1 MWDDENKF
9 GFGGTILAIV
19 GWLVIAVAVALGVT
33 FKNELGD
40 LTNRVIATFVPGTP
54 YVSPS
59 GEVHIQPD
67 EWDQYWIKAKVN
79 GVSVKFLVDTGASDV
94 SLSSED
100 AARVG
105 VNLDGLV
112 YSQAY
117 NTANGTA
124 YAAPVV
130 LSSVEVGPISISN
143 VSGSISKPGAMEG
156 SLLGMTYLSRLSGF
170 SIEND
175 TLILKE

>member
-9 GFGGTILAIV
+9 GFGGTMLAIV

-67 EWDQYWIKAKVN
+67 EWDQYWIKGNVN

-94 SLSSED
+94 VLSSED
-100 AARVG
+100 AASIG
-105 VNLDGLV
+105 VDSDGLV
-112 YSQAY
+112 YSMASS
-117 NTANGTA
+117 TANGIA
-124 YAAPVV
+124 YFAPIVLASV
-130 LSSVEVGPISISN
+130 EIGPISLSSVSAL
-143 VSGSISKPGAMEG
+143 ISKPGAMEG

-175 TLILKE
+175 TLILRE